1 MLEYNYLKCIRIQIQ
16 FQEIRRINKKIRSP
30 QNAITIQM
38 IEDLLSKVLASI
50 LPAGASPTP

>member
-1 MLEYNYLKCIRIQIQ
+1 MYWCPNPTSRIKKDQ
-16 FQEIRRINKKIRSP
+16 QENKESTI
-30 QNAITIQM
+30 NAITIQM